1 MKGESNFAVEKP
13 GRCHLYQ
20 VIQVKILSI
29 KICQNCVPP
38 RYSEKSTE
46 SHLQYAWNMHNLN
59 HKVTNKP
66 ILKDIIQNKW
76 PAIFKNIKVIKVK
89 EIRETASQ

>member
-46 SHLQYAWNMHNLN
+46 SHLQYA
-59 HKVTNKP
+59 
-66 ILKDIIQNKW
+66 
-76 PAIFKNIKVIKVK
+76 
-89 EIRETASQ
+89 